1 MELNAYNE
9 SLFSFLAASPSPY
22 HAVANMKRVLLDRGF
37 TPLVETAPWRLESGR
52 GYVVTRD
59 GAALV
64 AFILGKDETA
74 GDGFRMAAAH
84 TDSPALKLKPLPEY
98 RSGGYRQLGVEVY
111 GGALLA
117 PWFDRS
123 LSLAGRVTCRLADGG
138 LCVYL
143 IDFDRPL
150 LVLPSLAIHLDR
162 EANKSAT
169 LNQQQH
175 LPPILGLHEEGAEDD
190 FVHLLRQQLAKEH
203 PGTVFSEV
211 LACDLFC
218 YDHQSPLTAGAR
230 GELISAPRLD
240 NLLSCHAGLMALQSA
255 GRDKNTL
262 LFCANHEE
270 IGSTST
276 SGANGSLLEAIL
288 ERLLPEVEAR
298 RIALRRSF
306 LISADNAHATHPNHA
321 DKADP
326 RHEIHLNR
334 GPVIK
339 YNASQRYATEA
350 PSAAVLKAI
359 CREAGI
365 TPQEFVMRSDL
376 PCGSTIGPMT
386 AARLGTMT
394 VDIGAATLAMHSI
407 REVTGL
413 RDPYLL
419 YSTLCRFFASDV
431 HKTLVF
437 AAQ

>member
-98 RSGGYRQLGVEVY
+98 RSGAYRQLGVEVY

-138 LCVYL
+138 LGVYL

-190 FVHLLRQQLAKEH
+190 FVHLLLQQLAKEH

-419 YSTLCRFFASDV
+419 FSTLCRFFASDV

-437 AAQ
+437 AGQ

>member
-138 LCVYL
+138 LGVYL

-288 ERLLPEVEAR
+288 ERLLPDVETR
-298 RIALRRSF
+298 RIAFRRSF
-306 LISADNAHATHPNHA
+306 LVSADNAHATHPNHA

-394 VDIGAATLAMHSI
+394 VDIGAATLAMQSI

-413 RDPYLL
+413 RDPHLL
-419 YSTLCRFFASDV
+419 FSTLCRVFASDI